1 MNPMPSGK
9 TERRFTTKF
18 PPTASTRGGMKR
30 APAAAS
36 TPVSPRR
43 KPGPIDT
50 GLWNMIGVG
59 RGDWF
64 RSPSRRTGRAG
75 LPHPALRS
83 MVLPATGLTGLGMG
97 VTQAVKPLLGKVGIG
112 PPDVVAAAR
121 EARAAVAFAQDVPQ
135 ASAYPSVER
144 RKRRAMA
151 VLEVLEPAPQRAV
164 EIPDDGG
171 QTVPRR

>member
-1 MNPMPSGK
+1 MGFSILDDGPHAQRGSARAGRK
-9 TERRFTTKF
+9 KIHHRV
-18 PPTASTRGGMKR
+18 STDCVDPQGMKR
-30 APAAAS
+30 VPAAAPTS
-36 TPVSPRR
+36 VSPRR

-59 RGDWF
+59 RVDWF

-135 ASAYPSVER
+135 ASAYP
-144 RKRRAMA
+144 
-151 VLEVLEPAPQRAV
+151 
-164 EIPDDGG
+164 
-171 QTVPRR
+171 